1 MENTFLTQFISI
13 SDIETIIFLFVF
25 IGISLILKNM
35 AKKKISFSTRVLFA
49 TVAGLII
56 GFVIQA
62 VSGFVN
68 DPSSV
73 LLSEKQPY
81 GMD

>member
-13 SDIETIIFLFVF
+13 SNIETIIFLFVF

-49 TVAGLII
+49 TVAGL
-56 GFVIQA
+56 
-62 VSGFVN
+62 
-68 DPSSV
+68 
-73 LLSEKQPY
+73 L
-81 GMD
+81 